1 MNAIV
6 FHKEFFEAVVVENA
20 GVELQQFSDV
30 PAVLLQALRVAAHGM
45 QFESDQTWHAWH
57 SQCRVADCKQLA
69 AFEQFLEWTSHLPRP
84 VSLLIDGSFVSN
96 KALPNDIDLVVDITG
111 CMPAAQAQWVEAWN
125 GGFAHAKA
133 AYNVDFYPFV
143 VGAGNDFSAFFQYV
157 RIEDALRRGISP
169 ATRKGLLKVS
179 G

>member
-1 MNAIV
+1 MVRLGFQMAIPELTAYGLLPHGV
-6 FHKEFFEAVVVENA
+6 HPCTLQEAEAFLCSNDHRQAIWA
-20 GVELQQFSDV
+20 G
-30 PAVLLQALRVAAHGM
+30 
-45 QFESDQTWHAWH
+45 
-57 SQCRVADCKQLA
+57 
-69 AFEQFLEWTSHLPRP
+69 FEQFLEWTSHLPRP